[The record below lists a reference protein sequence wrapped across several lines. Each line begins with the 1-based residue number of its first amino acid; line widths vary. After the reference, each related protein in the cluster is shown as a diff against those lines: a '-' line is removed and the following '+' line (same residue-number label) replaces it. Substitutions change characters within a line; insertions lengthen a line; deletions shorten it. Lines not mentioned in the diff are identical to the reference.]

1 MLNFILGKEIASYVR
16 LHRGMVV
23 CALILTAISTFFI
36 VIPAYLLQPFIDEG
50 MKSGSDPVSWKI
62 PWIVFDSDSW
72 LSWHR
77 TERVIVEKIT
87 PNSLL
92 VILTLVTFASVVCKS
107 ITVYLSE
114 LSAAAFSNRAVR
126 SLRIDIFRK
135 YIFLSM
141 GFHQKRKSGVLLA
154 RATADIA
161 VMQSSIVNILIGL
174 IKYPLTVTVFLIY
187 LFFMNYKLTLLV
199 FIIVPLII
207 GLIRLFGNK
216 VKKHSIRI
224 QDATADVTAAYQEGL
239 LCLKVVQG
247 FFRGEY
253 EVKRFRELAD
263 YLYKRIMRWNRWY
276 LGMTPM
282 LDASVFLVLPAVLL
296 LGKIHFDHTLGEL
309 MAMMYAFSRTYG
321 PVKKLAKVNNNLR
334 SLQGATK
341 RIFAIMNT
349 APDIQDRPGAK
360 VLPRHKKSI
369 KFDRVSFGYS
379 AGNPVIK
386 DVSFEVTAGEMVAF
400 VGSTGAGKSTLMDL
414 VSRFYDVTSGNITID
429 GIDIRGVTIESL
441 RRQIGMVNQDTIL
454 FHDTIAN
461 NIYYGDPEKST
472 EEILATAKIANA
484 HDFIMAQ
491 PKGYETVVG
500 DQGTLLSGGQRQ
512 RLSIARAILIDPAI
526 LVLDE
531 AASALD
537 AESERLVQRSI
548 ERLKGTRTI
557 LVVAHRLSTIM
568 KANHIYVLEGGRIVE
583 SGVLDELLAKNGRF
597 RQLYDMQFSNE
608 DND

>member
-23 CALILTAISTFFI
+23 CALVLTGISTIFI

-62 PWIVFDSDSW
+62 PWIVFDSGSW

-77 TERVIVEKIT
+77 TERVIVENIT

-141 GFHQKRKSGVLLA
+141 GFHQKRKSGALLA

-199 FIIVPLII
+199 FLIVPLII

-216 VKKHSIRI
+216 VKKHSIRV

-296 LGKIHFDHTLGEL
+296 LGKLHFDHTLGEL

-349 APDIQDRPGAK
+349 APDIQDRPDAK

-369 KFDRVSFGYS
+369 KFDRVNFGYS
-379 AGNPVIK
+379 DGDPIIK
-386 DVSFEVTAGEMVAF
+386 DVSFEVTAGEMAAF

-429 GIDIRGVTIESL
+429 GIDIRGVTLESL
-441 RRQIGMVNQDTIL
+441 RSQIGMVNQDTIL

-537 AESERLVQRSI
+537 AESERLVQKSI

>member
-23 CALILTAISTFFI
+23 CALVLTGISTIFI

-62 PWIVFDSDSW
+62 PWIVFDSGSW

-77 TERVIVEKIT
+77 TERVIVENIT

-141 GFHQKRKSGVLLA
+141 GFHQKRKSGALLA

-199 FIIVPLII
+199 FLIVPLII

-216 VKKHSIRI
+216 VKKHSIRV

-296 LGKIHFDHTLGEL
+296 LGKLHFDHTLGEL

-349 APDIQDRPGAK
+349 APDIQDRPDAK

-369 KFDRVSFGYS
+369 KFDRVNFGYS
-379 AGNPVIK
+379 DGDPIIK
-386 DVSFEVTAGEMVAF
+386 DVSFEVTAGEMAAF

-429 GIDIRGVTIESL
+429 GIDIRGVTLESL
-441 RRQIGMVNQDTIL
+441 RSQIGMVNQDTIL

-537 AESERLVQRSI
+537 AESERLVQKSI

-583 SGVLDELLAKNGRF
+583 SGVLDELLAKDGRF
-597 RQLYDMQFSNE
+597 RQLYDMQFSNG
-608 DND
+608 NNG